1 MRQNQAK
8 KRPAGAKRGI
18 SIVECVIALSV
29 IVMIAMAAVSTAS
42 SALNITT
49 NAFFDGEARSRCEDV
64 IECYK
69 RVNTASQVAALLSK
83 AGYGYAP
90 VGEGEDDEKKVYEWA
105 GTRETYS
112 FQIDDDGKLTVRAV
126 KNGETIEELSY
137 TKG

>member
-1 MRQNQAK
+1 MRPNQAK
-8 KRPAGAKRGI
+8 NRPAGAKRGI

-29 IVMIAMAAVSTAS
+29 IVLIAMAAVSTAS

-69 RVNTASQVAALLSK
+69 RVDTASEVAELLNK
-83 AGYGYAP
+83 AGYDFA
-90 VGEGEDDEKKVYEWA
+90 ETDSDVYEWTGA
-105 GTRETYS
+105 RETYS
-112 FQIDDDGKLTVRAV
+112 FQIAGKTLTVRAV